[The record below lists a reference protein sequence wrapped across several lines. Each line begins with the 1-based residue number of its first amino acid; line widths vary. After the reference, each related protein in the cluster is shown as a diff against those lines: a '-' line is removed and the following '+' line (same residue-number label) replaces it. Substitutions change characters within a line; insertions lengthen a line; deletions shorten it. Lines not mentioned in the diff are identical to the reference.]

1 MPLLKSLFLY
11 LKYRKEINHHYEYAI
26 KNGYVSD
33 EGFSWKDRLNYWI
46 MCD

>member
-1 MPLLKSLFLY
+1 MPLLKSLYLY
-11 LKYRKEINHHYEYAI
+11 WKYRKEINHHYWFAI

-33 EGFSWKDRLNYWI
+33 ENWGFRDKLNYWI